1 MLVSKMLISNN
12 TKYQVLVI
20 VSDMLGEVRIEEH
33 KVLVERTKSITKVG
47 RIGGEKYYQLKD
59 C

>member
-1 MLVSKMLISNN
+1 MLVSKMLIGNN

-33 KVLVERTKSITKVG
+33 KVLVKSI
-47 RIGGEKYYQLKD
+47 RSL
-59 C
+59 